1 MQVNSYPVTP
11 VSENLFGAMNV
22 NHFTRAIAKAKN
34 GEEVK
39 ASFHLGANCP
49 NTSILLLIA
58 SGFEQ
63 IGSGETDHFFTWE
76 FAMGGSR
83 IELLQKK

>member
-11 VSENLFGAMNV
+11 IRENLFGAMTV
-22 NHFTRAIAKAKN
+22 NHFSRAIAKAKN
-34 GEEVK
+34 GEDVK

-63 IGSGETDHFFTWE
+63 IGSGETDHFYTWE
-76 FAMGGSR
+76 FALGNSN
-83 IELLQKK
+83 IQLIQKK